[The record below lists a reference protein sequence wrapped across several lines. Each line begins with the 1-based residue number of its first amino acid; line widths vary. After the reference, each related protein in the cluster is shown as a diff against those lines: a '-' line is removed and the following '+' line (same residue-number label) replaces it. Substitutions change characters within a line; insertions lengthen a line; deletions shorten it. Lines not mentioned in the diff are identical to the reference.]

1 IECQTVRH
9 VIEENSLFNPQ
20 NAGANARKYIKDSQL
35 LSFIDAECFIVSILN
50 AMQTP
55 IINAS
60 MVLCDRHF
68 CGINYPVGSV
78 GRIAKSLAQGLVNQG
93 SKIQYKANVVD
104 IILEHG
110 K

>member
-1 IECQTVRH
+1 IECQTARH
-9 VIEENSLFNPQ
+9 VIEENSLINPQ

-35 LSFIDAECFIVSILN
+35 LSFIDAE
-50 AMQTP
+50 
-55 IINAS
+55 
-60 MVLCDRHF
+60 VLCDRHF
-68 CGINYPVGSV
+68 CGINYPVGGV

-93 SKIQYKANVVD
+93 RKIQYKANVVD